1 MFVAHFHEMGG
12 GAEVVLD
19 EYVRIISQEAD
30 DVEVLVVVPASG
42 NVSDRMTRYGA
53 MVTVVSQP
61 RWADFGSMTP
71 IKAPIRIIWIL
82 SRIWAARRLIKQ
94 WRPDV
99 VLTNTM
105 TIPAFAI
112 AARTL
117 KIPHVWMIHEFGKRD
132 HDLSFALGYRRT
144 IRLIG
149 RLSTKVICCSNAV
162 RDELAF
168 SGISET
174 KLLTIYCA
182 TDTASVCESPTKRK
196 SYEQLRTIVVGRIA
210 PSKGQLLALQGI
222 SEAREMGADVSID
235 FVGSEFDH
243 EYVAM
248 IRSLHVEG
256 VRFIGYVDDPTPY
269 YCRADVALMCSSDE
283 AFGRVTVE
291 AMKLGLPVIGLN
303 SGGTNEIIVDGRS
316 GYLIPPNDPSALAGK
331 LRRLWADEVMRS
343 EMGRQAQADALRR
356 FSPTQAMNELL
367 EVCRAAQRT
376 IV

>member
-1 MFVAHFHEMGG
+1 
-12 GAEVVLD
+12 
-19 EYVRIISQEAD
+19 
-30 DVEVLVVVPASG
+30 
-42 NVSDRMTRYGA
+42 MTRYGA

-82 SRIWAARRLIKQ
+82 SRIWAARRLIRQ

-162 RDELAF
+162 RDELALF
-168 SGISET
+168 GISET

-367 EVCRAAQRT
+367 EVCRAVQRT

>member
-162 RDELAF
+162 RDELALF
-168 SGISET
+168 GISET

-367 EVCRAAQRT
+367 EVCRAVQRT

>member
-367 EVCRAAQRT
+367 EVCRAVQRT